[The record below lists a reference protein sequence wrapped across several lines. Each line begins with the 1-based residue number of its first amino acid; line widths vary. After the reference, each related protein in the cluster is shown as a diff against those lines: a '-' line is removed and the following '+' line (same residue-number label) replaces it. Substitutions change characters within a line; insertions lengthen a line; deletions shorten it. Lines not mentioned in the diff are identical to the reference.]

1 MNPNENVVINEMEIV
16 MRFQNKK
23 VIINL
28 LVTLIIVAVC
38 FGVCIVVEKC
48 LNTYIPIP
56 AILTLGV
63 FVVSLITQGFVY
75 GIVASIISVMALN
88 YAFTFPYFKFNFT
101 IPENIVSAVVM
112 CIVTVVS
119 SALITRVRKAEKD
132 KVESEKEKL
141 RANLLRAVSH
151 DLRTPLT
158 TIYGSGAGIADNFD
172 SLDKEEIVEL
182 AQGIKEDSQWLIN
195 MVENLLS
202 VTKINGQGMA
212 LKKSPILLEELI
224 DTTLVKFK
232 SRHSYIDVRLDIP
245 EDFLFIPMDPV
256 LIGQVMMNILENAV
270 RHGDELTYI
279 NVKVIALG
287 SRAVFEISN
296 DGKSIPRD
304 IIDNVFTGYYEKK
317 NKPVDSKEGM
327 GIGLSVCY
335 SIIKAHGGD
344 ITVENLKP
352 KGCLFRF
359 WLGLEASEDECEA

>member
-1 MNPNENVVINEMEIV
+1 MLHD
-16 MRFQNKK
+16 KK
-23 VIINL
+23 FIIFKNCIA
-28 LVTLIIVAVC
+28 TFIIVATS
-38 FGVCIVVEKC
+38 FAICILVEKC

-63 FVVSLITQGFVY
+63 FVTSLITQGLIY
-75 GIVASIISVMALN
+75 GIGASLISVLALN

-101 IPENIVSAVVM
+101 IPENLVSAVVM
-112 CIVTVVS
+112 CIVTIVS

-132 KVESEKEKL
+132 KVESDKEKL

-172 SLDKEEIVEL
+172 SLDREEIVEL

-202 VTKINGQGMA
+202 VTKINGQGVA
-212 LKKSPILLEELI
+212 LKKTPIILEELI

-232 SRHSYIDVRLDIP
+232 NYHADVDVQVDIP
-245 EDFLFIPMDPV
+245 EAFVFIPMDPV

-270 RHGDELTYI
+270 RHGEDLTYI
-279 NVKVIALG
+279 NIKVRTLG
-287 SRAVFEISN
+287 DRAIFEISN
-296 DGKSIPRD
+296 DGKTIPRE

-335 SIIKAHGGD
+335 SIVKAHGGD
-344 ITVENLKP
+344 ITVENVKP
-352 KGCLFRF
+352 KGCCFRF
-359 WLGLEASEDECEA
+359 WLGLEANEDER